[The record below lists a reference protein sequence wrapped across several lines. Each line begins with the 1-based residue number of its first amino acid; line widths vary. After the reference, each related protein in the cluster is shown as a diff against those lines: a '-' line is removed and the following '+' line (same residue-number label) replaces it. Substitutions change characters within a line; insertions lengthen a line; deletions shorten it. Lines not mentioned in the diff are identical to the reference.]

1 MSQQHVQK
9 FESCMINY
17 CSEQAERSYNLFED
31 GEIDN
36 GLGFLAHLADVLS
49 LLKEAKT
56 ITEFAKLAQS
66 LDELDKDS
74 VYSHL
79 HENGFGQYIPE

>member
-9 FESCMINY
+9 FESCMIEY
-17 CSEQAERSYNLFED
+17 CSAQAERAYNLFED

-36 GLGFLAHLADVLS
+36 GMEFLAHLADVLD
-49 LLKEAKT
+49 LMKESRT
-56 ITEFAKLAQS
+56 ITEFAKSVQDLN
-66 LDELDKDS
+66 ELDKDS